1 MAKNKREKGEN
12 SGSNKGVG
20 ILIGV
25 LIVITWL
32 SVMCLL
38 IKCDVG
44 GFGSRVLRPVFKD
57 VPMINK
63 ILPDASLGVVPQ
75 AASAKSIAAASSMVK
90 NFFMRK
96 SSLLPRKPSHNGLRI
111 LVVRDSR
118 IRQVIFLISP
128 PIAGTPAQ

>member
-63 ILPDASLGVVPQ
+63 ILPDASDEEVAIESDYPYTNLEDALKHIADQ
-75 AASAKSIAAASSMVK
+75 DAAIGWIWRMKRRRS
-90 NFFMRK
+90 
-96 SSLLPRKPSHNGLRI
+96 GRI
-111 LVVRDSR
+111 
-118 IRQVIFLISP
+118 
-128 PIAGTPAQ
+128 

>member
-44 GFGSRVLRPVFKD
+44 
-57 VPMINK
+57 
-63 ILPDASLGVVPQ
+63 
-75 AASAKSIAAASSMVK
+75 
-90 NFFMRK
+90 
-96 SSLLPRKPSHNGLRI
+96 
-111 LVVRDSR
+111 
-118 IRQVIFLISP
+118 
-128 PIAGTPAQ
+128 

>member
-57 VPMINK
+57 VPVINK
-63 ILPDASLGVVPQ
+63 YCRMLR
-75 AASAKSIAAASSMVK
+75 
-90 NFFMRK
+90 MRK
-96 SSLLPRKPSHNGLRI
+96 LRLRVI
-111 LVVRDSR
+111 IHIR
-118 IRQVIFLISP
+118 IWRML
-128 PIAGTPAQ
+128 

>member
-63 ILPDASLGVVPQ
+63 ILPDGYSDHYVPDGFEMDDAQ
-75 AASAKSIAAASSMVK
+75 KFERAENFLHVYSSK
-90 NFFMRK
+90 E
-96 SSLLPRKPSHNGLRI
+96 
-111 LVVRDSR
+111 
-118 IRQVIFLISP
+118 
-128 PIAGTPAQ
+128 TE